1 METRTQAAARTAG
14 RLTPSAK
21 QPTVV
26 LVDDQDLTRGAMR
39 QTLTAAGLQ
48 VVGEGKTLQ
57 AGLRAIR
64 DLEPSL
70 VVMDVVFGGVA
81 QVDAVERV
89 SRLAPG
95 ARVVVL
101 TSSAHNELLFRS
113 LSAGARGYLLKNAPR
128 ETIARAIRACA
139 CGECVISP
147 ELLRVLAERARRA
160 KVAPAAGNG
169 SQGAEAIRVA
179 LTKRELEIFRRL
191 PTGETNREI
200 GDAFSLSENT
210 VKNHVASILTKLHL
224 DNRIQAAV
232 HAVRNGFSLVLAAV
246 AVRAIAGEAEV
257 FGVFSSLFG

>member
-1 METRTQAAARTAG
+1 MDVRTQAGAQSVRRPTA
-14 RLTPSAK
+14 TAK

-26 LVDDQDLTRGAMR
+26 LIDDQDLTRGVMR
-39 QTLTAAGLQ
+39 QTLTAVGMQ
-48 VVGEGKTLQ
+48 VIGEGKTLPV
-57 AGLRAIR
+57 GLKAVR
-64 DLEPSL
+64 DLEPTV

-81 QVDAVERV
+81 HVDAVERV
-89 SRLAPG
+89 MRLAPS

-101 TSSAHNELLFRS
+101 TSSAHHELFFRAI
-113 LSAGARGYLLKNAPR
+113 SAGARGYLLKNAPR

-147 ELLRVLAERARRA
+147 ELLRGLAERARRA
-160 KVAPAAGNG
+160 RVLAAGNG
-169 SQGAEAIRVA
+169 AQGAEAVRTT

-200 GDAFSLSENT
+200 GAVFSLSENT

-232 HAVRNGFSLVLAAV
+232 HAVRNGFSLVLAALALR
-246 AVRAIAGEAEV
+246 AVAGEPEV
-257 FGVFSSLFG
+257 LSVFSSLLS